1 MASIAGFV
9 IGSALASDLSD
20 SERMRMGLVGSLMP
34 SPLVGALIVESLV
47 ESEEKGSGDKGEGS
61 QALSDARTEN
71 DKARV
76 QDEKRGV
83 ETMERGGGDKGE
95 GGQALSTARSEDDK
109 ARVQDE
115 KREVETMEQQL
126 LVRASRAEAR
136 GGFTAQEWES
146 ANEDLELLKIQEEKL
161 AADRTKLVESALRAA
176 EPPDSHDDQSAPDS
190 DYDQSY

>member
-47 ESEEKGSGDKGEGS
+47 ESEEKGSGDKGECS

-71 DKARV
+71 
-76 QDEKRGV
+76 
-83 ETMERGGGDKGE
+83 
-95 GGQALSTARSEDDK
+95 DK